1 MKDRTPAKTL
11 DGVKD
16 RPDVGYRCLV
26 FVFLGLNHFAVAFEV
41 CQCKPFVFAGVREG
55 LIHRLVSSRLVSL
68 RIVRFRAGINF
79 MGLKYFYFVTDV
91 LSKTF

>member
-1 MKDRTPAKTL
+1 MKDRTSAKTL

-16 RPDVGYRCLV
+16 RPDVAYRCLV

-55 LIHRLVSSRLVSL
+55 LIHRPVFVSL
-68 RIVRFRAGINF
+68 RVVRFRAGINF